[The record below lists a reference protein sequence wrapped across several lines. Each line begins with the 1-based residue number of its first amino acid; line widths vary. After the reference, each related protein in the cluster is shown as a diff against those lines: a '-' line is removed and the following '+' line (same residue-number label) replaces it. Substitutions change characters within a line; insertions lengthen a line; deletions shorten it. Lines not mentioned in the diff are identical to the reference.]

1 MLFQFFRSAEI
12 LMRVTLNQIAEA
24 AGVSRGTVDRA
35 LNNRGRINPE
45 VAERILQ
52 IAKEM
57 GYRRN
62 LAGRALALSR
72 TDLRIGVLVQAAGT
86 PFIQSVLDGIKE
98 ARAQVREFGFE
109 VIIKTIQNFDP
120 DQALRDL
127 RELSEDGC
135 SGIALMPSEE
145 PEFISMVNSLAERGI
160 PVVTFNTDLEGS
172 KRQCFVGQ
180 DSRQSGRV
188 AAGLMAQIL
197 PPGSSVLVISG
208 RPDFQSHRNRTAGFT
223 DELSSIR
230 PDLKFLPVRYAMDD
244 EKNAEDIA
252 CQALLDREADTEIGI
267 YLAAAGLE
275 GVTLAVR
282 NAKASGFVKLISN
295 DLTDY
300 NIRLIKNGEADFLI
314 GQDPYTQGYEPVM
327 ILFRQLF
334 ENRPPRT
341 DSLYTDITI
350 KTKYN
355 V

>member
-1 MLFQFFRSAEI
+1 
-12 LMRVTLNQIAEA
+12 MRVTLNQIAEA

-35 LNNRGRINPE
+35 LNNRGRIKPE
-45 VAERILQ
+45 VAERVLK

-72 TDLRIGVLVQAAGT
+72 TNLRIGVLVQAADT
-86 PFIQSVLDGIKE
+86 PNIKSVLEGIKE

-109 VIIKTIQNFDP
+109 VIIKTIQNIDP
-120 DQALRDL
+120 AQALNKL
-127 RELSEDGC
+127 IELSEDGC
-135 SGIALMPSEE
+135 SGIAVMPSEE
-145 PEFISMVNSLAERGI
+145 PAFVSLVNSLSDKGI

-180 DSRQSGRV
+180 DSIQSGKV

-197 PPGSSVLVISG
+197 PPGSAVLSISG
-208 RPDFQSHRNRTAGFT
+208 HPGFESHRNRVAGFVE
-223 DELSSIR
+223 ELRDIR
-230 PDLKFLPVRYAMDD
+230 PDLEFLPVRYAWDD
-244 EKNAEDIA
+244 SKTAENIA
-252 CQALLDREADTEIGI
+252 YQALISRKKEQDMGI
-267 YLAAAGLE
+267 YLAAAGLD
-275 GVTLAVR
+275 GVTKGVR
-282 NAKASGFVKLISN
+282 RANACASVKLISN
-295 DLTDY
+295 DLTEE

-314 GQDPYTQGYEPVM
+314 GQDPHTQGMEPVM

-334 ENRPPRT
+334 ENKEARSEP
-341 DSLYTDITI
+341 LYTDITI